1 MMVPE
6 QQVVKVQVWD
16 TAGQE
21 RYRAI
26 TSAYYRDAVGAIIVY
41 DITKEDTYNSVV
53 RWVKDVRNNTNNRD
67 INIMLGE
74 KKYFEE
80 PTNDVY
86 SIKSLSWEQ
95 VR

>member
-1 MMVPE
+1 MLLVE
-6 QQVVKVQVWD
+6 GQVVKVQVWD

-41 DITKEDTYNSVV
+41 DITKEDSYNSVV

-67 INIMLGE
+67 ISIMLGE
-74 KKYFEE
+74 NKLILIYF
-80 PTNDVY
+80 Y
-86 SIKSLSWEQ
+86 FKFQ
-95 VR
+95 MQ